1 MFTINNKTVLITGAA
16 MGMGKLYAL
25 KAAQEKAK
33 QIILWDIQESQLRET
48 VNLLK
53 NKGANVAGTVVDL
66 SQLESIKEVAL
77 ATKSLPGFSGI
88 NVLINNAGVISGNQ
102 FFWKLDEKKDID
114 VTMAINALAPMY
126 VTLQFIKEMIADTAK
141 EKRILNV
148 ASAAGLVSNP
158 NMSVYA
164 ASKWAVLGWSDSL
177 RLELKKSGHS
187 HISVTTF
194 CPSYI
199 STGMFAGAKSMFLMP
214 IVTPESAVDTAWYGM
229 KRGKAIVYKPSTVS
243 LSGLVKGLLP
253 LPVWDWIA
261 EHILRIYNSMDDFTG
276 HPCKGDKK

>member
-33 QIILWDIQESQLRET
+33 QIILWDIQENQLRET
-48 VNLLK
+48 INLLES
-53 NKGANVAGTVVDL
+53 KGANVAGTVVDL

-88 NVLINNAGVISGNQ
+88 DVLINNAGVISGNQ

-114 VTMAINALAPMY
+114 STMAINALAPMY
-126 VTLQFIKEMIADTAK
+126 VTLQFIEEMIADTTK
-141 EKRILNV
+141 EKCILNV

-164 ASKWAVLGWSDSL
+164 ASKWAALGWSDSL
-177 RLELKKSGHS
+177 RLELKKSGYS
-187 HISVTTF
+187 HMRVTTF
-194 CPSYI
+194 CPTYI
-199 STGMFAGAKSMFLMP
+199 STGMFAGAKSMLLMP
-214 IVTPESAVDTAWYGM
+214 IVTPESAVDTAWSAM
-229 KRGKAIVYKPSTVS
+229 KRGKAIVYKPFTVS
-243 LSGLVKGLLP
+243 LSGLVKGILP
-253 LPVWDWIA
+253 LPIWDWVA
-261 EHILRIYNSMDDFTG
+261 EHILRIYNSMDNFTG
-276 HPCKGDKK
+276 RPH

>member
-88 NVLINNAGVISGNQ
+88 DVLINNAGVISGNQ

-126 VTLQFIKEMIADTAK
+126 VTLQFIKEMIAIQQRK
-141 EKRILNV
+141 
-148 ASAAGLVSNP
+148 
-158 NMSVYA
+158 SV
-164 ASKWAVLGWSDSL
+164 
-177 RLELKKSGHS
+177 
-187 HISVTTF
+187 F
-194 CPSYI
+194 
-199 STGMFAGAKSMFLMP
+199 
-214 IVTPESAVDTAWYGM
+214 
-229 KRGKAIVYKPSTVS
+229 
-243 LSGLVKGLLP
+243 
-253 LPVWDWIA
+253 
-261 EHILRIYNSMDDFTG
+261 
-276 HPCKGDKK
+276 

>member
-53 NKGANVAGTVVDL
+53 SKGANVAGTVVDL

-88 NVLINNAGVISGNQ
+88 DVLINNAGVISGNQ

-114 VTMAINALAPMY
+114 STMAINALAPMY
-126 VTLQFIKEMIADTAK
+126 VTLQFIEEMIADTTK

-164 ASKWAVLGWSDSL
+164 ASKWAALGWSDSL
-177 RLELKKSGHS
+177 RLELKKSGYS
-187 HISVTTF
+187 HMRVTTF
-194 CPSYI
+194 CPTYI
-199 STGMFAGAKSMFLMP
+199 STGMFAGAKSMLLMP
-214 IVTPESAVDTAWYGM
+214 IVTPESAVDTAWSAM
-229 KRGKAIVYKPSTVS
+229 KRGKAIVYKPFTVS
-243 LSGLVKGLLP
+243 LSGLVKGILP
-253 LPVWDWIA
+253 LPIWDWVA
-261 EHILRIYNSMDDFTG
+261 EHILRIYNSMDNFTG
-276 HPCKGDKK
+276 RPH

>member
-88 NVLINNAGVISGNQ
+88 DVLINNAGVISGNQ

-164 ASKWAVLGWSDSL
+164 ASKWAALGWSDSL
-177 RLELKKSGHS
+177 RLELKKSGYS
-187 HISVTTF
+187 HMRVTTF
-194 CPSYI
+194 CPTYI
-199 STGMFAGAKSMFLMP
+199 STGMFAGAKSMLLMP
-214 IVTPESAVDTAWYGM
+214 IVTPESAVDTAWSAM
-229 KRGKAIVYKPSTVS
+229 KRGKAIVYKPFTVS
-243 LSGLVKGLLP
+243 LSGLVKGILP
-253 LPVWDWIA
+253 LPIWDWVA
-261 EHILRIYNSMDDFTG
+261 EHILRIYNSMDNFTG
-276 HPCKGDKK
+276 RPH